1 MSAHLFDSDVATHV
15 GVNAA
20 VIYQNIVYWCEKNAA
35 NRQNIHNGMAWTYNT
50 VRAFAELFPYL
61 TPDQIRR
68 ALERLEASGY
78 IATGNFSEDTR
89 DRTKWFCDLRQ
100 SHLAPV
106 PAPFGTGAKSLE
118 DTDGKPDINADSKQR
133 ACAGDLTLFSADETP
148 AQDRTSE
155 AFERFW
161 KVYPKKA
168 GKPSALKAW
177 QKQIKAG
184 CDPEAIIDGAE
195 RYARS
200 DAVVRGFAKHPQGW
214 LNDQRWNDADLP
226 PAQGALTLAER
237 ARRLGPQWGEV
248 VR

>member
-1 MSAHLFDSDVATHV
+1 MSFEA
-15 GVNAA
+15 
-20 VIYQNIVYWCEKNAA
+20 
-35 NRQNIHNGMAWTYNT
+35 MAWAVKWQLPAKQKIVLLMMADRVNKDTARCHPSIKGLAADCGMSET
-50 VRAFAELFPYL
+50 SVKEA
-61 TPDQIRR
+61 IR
-68 ALERLEASGY
+68 ALKEAGLVVAHERRVEGVSLSNEYELEVDKFPPPRRNTPHPQAQYAPPPRRNTPPNLSDEPVREPELC
-78 IATGNFSEDTR
+78 EDGEI
-89 DRTKWFCDLRQ
+89 
-100 SHLAPV
+100 P
-106 PAPFGTGAKSLE
+106 
-118 DTDGKPDINADSKQR
+118 
-133 ACAGDLTLFSADETP
+133 LFSADETP
-148 AQDRTSE
+148 AQDRTAE

-184 CDPEAIIDGAE
+184 HDPEEIISGAE

-200 DAVVRGFAKHPQGW
+200 EAVVRGFAKHPQGW

>member
-1 MSAHLFDSDVATHV
+1 MSFEAMAWAVKQKLPVKQKIVLLMLADRVNKDTGRCFPSVAGLADDCGMSATSVREAIRSLREAGIVEAHQRKDGDVFLSNEYSLDMREIPPVLRHAQGGTAPRAG
-15 GVNAA
+15 GVLRHAHPNLEEEP
-20 VIYQNIVYWCEKNAA
+20 VREPELCE
-35 NRQNIHNGMAWTYNT
+35 
-50 VRAFAELFPYL
+50 
-61 TPDQIRR
+61 D
-68 ALERLEASGY
+68 
-78 IATGNFSEDTR
+78 GN
-89 DRTKWFCDLRQ
+89 
-100 SHLAPV
+100 P
-106 PAPFGTGAKSLE
+106 
-118 DTDGKPDINADSKQR
+118 
-133 ACAGDLTLFSADETP
+133 TLFSADETP
-148 AQDRTSE
+148 AQDRTAE

-184 CDPEAIIDGAE
+184 CDPEEIISGAE

-226 PAQGALTLAER
+226 SAQGALTLAER